1 MDDELVLMHYGT
13 KGMKWGVRKS
23 KKETGVS
30 RAAGAAADG
39 LRDQADRASNI
50 ARAQRGVSKKLG
62 LPDGAGARQD
72 NKAARLN
79 AAADRIV
86 AGKATVRDKLE
97 GSMHVS
103 ALSLVVTTRAGD
115 YQTAPKTPKKSKTS
129 KPSRKPLTKTG
140 RLLKEERE
148 ANKKAGVK
156 VGDAKWRQA
165 NKDRF
170 SRK

>member
-30 RAAGAAADG
+30 RAAGAAADSFRNSADYQTRKAG
-39 LRDQADRASNI
+39 RQKKLAGKLGVATEGAGGRSLAKAKKLNDRADR
-50 ARAQRGVSKKLG
+50 VE
-62 LPDGAGARQD
+62 
-72 NKAARLN
+72 
-79 AAADRIV
+79 
-86 AGKATVRDKLE
+86 AGKATATDILAS
-97 GSMHVS
+97 SMRVS
-103 ALSLVVTTRAGD
+103 VASLVVTNRAPEKGPK
-115 YQTAPKTPKKSKTS
+115 APKAPKQKTP
-129 KPSRKPLTKTG
+129 RKPLTKTG